1 MSNDMHCFRD
11 DHELYREV
19 LHARYRAHEKH
30 KGSEFG
36 SMEQMPPDRHSW
48 LAILGEE
55 FGEVCN
61 ALTYDGKG
69 DIRSELIDVISV
81 ASAWV
86 DAIDRSQ
93 GEQDGNTDAVTRED
107 TP

>member
-1 MSNDMHCFRD
+1 MSNGAHCFRE

-19 LHARYRAHEKH
+19 LQARWRAHEKH

-36 SMEQMPPDRHSW
+36 SMEQMPADRSSW

-61 ALTYDGKG
+61 TLTYDSEG
-69 DIRSELIDVISV
+69 DLRAELIDVISV

-86 DAIDRSQ
+86 DALDR
-93 GEQDGNTDAVTRED
+93 DAKR
-107 TP
+107 